1 MIPRA
6 KKPKK
11 KSIHRPTKTP
21 YEYVKATNFLNVSA
35 MVRTL
40 ATVYDWSKEQ
50 IDEFRKRN
58 YLLQNS
64 EDFAFDKLE
73 EFEKEFQK
81 FRENPLVDAFLA
93 SELAFCRMMQNIE
106 ATITEALHFE

>member
-21 YEYVKATNFLNVSA
+21 YEYVKATNFLNISA

-40 ATVYDWSKEQ
+40 ATVYDWDKEQ
-50 IDEFRKRN
+50 IDEFMESHMA
-58 YLLQNS
+58 LLQEISDHRCNIKQFVKDT
-64 EDFAFDKLE
+64 EELTGVNITKLIDKTCE
-73 EFEKEFQK
+73 VIEK
-81 FRENPLVDAFLA
+81 
-93 SELAFCRMMQNIE
+93 
-106 ATITEALHFE
+106 